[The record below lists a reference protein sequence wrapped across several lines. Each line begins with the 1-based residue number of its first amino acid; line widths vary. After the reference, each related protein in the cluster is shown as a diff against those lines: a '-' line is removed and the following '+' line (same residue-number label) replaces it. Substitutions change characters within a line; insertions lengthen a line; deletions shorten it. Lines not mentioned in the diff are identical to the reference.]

1 MAPNTLL
8 LQHSWHG
15 ASKFLNTSY
24 ITSQYF
30 SFPSIPF
37 LSTLLVRTNL
47 GNFFPVSQ
55 IERDN
60 SFYNMAEAHFTVKLI
75 QSLIASGIEGAAI
88 GVITLYKSQ
97 MYKVCIINQQQ

>member
-1 MAPNTLL
+1 M
-8 LQHSWHG
+8 
-15 ASKFLNTSY
+15 
-24 ITSQYF
+24 
-30 SFPSIPF
+30 
-37 LSTLLVRTNL
+37 
-47 GNFFPVSQ
+47 
-55 IERDN
+55 ERDN